1 MSVVLKS
8 VGIRHIISGGIN
20 SHRSELLHVFYLL
33 LRAAASEVD
42 SCILFFL

>member
-1 MSVVLKS
+1 MSVMLKS
-8 VGIRHIISGGIN
+8 IGIGHIISGSVN
-20 SHRSELLHVFYLL
+20 PHRSELLHVFYLL